1 MLFVR
6 GQGLS
11 QGRSCLGISSSLSC
25 SSQGHLAG
33 AGWGAFLRYDTD
45 TPGSTPNPSRHTSLS
60 HKRPP
65 WAQALGRQDGPQPR
79 TCPRWL
85 ALPRA
90 PTPPAAQVGAF
101 SAGGRVGWRGRGPE
115 AKRRR
120 RQSCCSTPPW
130 PSWEARFRARRAESR
145 LPAPGR
151 STRTASESG

>member
-25 SSQGHLAG
+25 SSRGHLAG
-33 AGWGAFLRYDTD
+33 AGGGGAFLRSD
-45 TPGSTPNPSRHTSLS
+45 TPGSTPNPSQHTSLS

-101 SAGGRVGWRGRGPE
+101 SAWGRVGWRGRGPE
-115 AKRRR
+115 AKPQR
-120 RQSCCSTPPW
+120 RQACCSTPPW
-130 PSWEARFRARRAESR
+130 PSWEARFRSSRAESR

-151 STRTASESG
+151 STKTASESG